1 MNKSTEI
8 IKISDSVVIRVCLLG
23 VVLMIAWLLWSGLYK
38 PLLLGLGV
46 LSCGIT
52 LYLLQRM
59 GYFRNETFA
68 FRYNLLRLL
77 KFWIWLGKEIVLS
90 SIDVSKIVLR
100 KNIDVRPTTV
110 TLDISEFDALDQAVF
125 GNSITL
131 TPGTLALDLFNE
143 RIVVHALTAEGA
155 AALESGEMR
164 RRVEAL
170 KDD

>member
-8 IKISDSVVIRVCLLG
+8 TKMRDSVVIRACQLG
-23 VVLMIAWLLWSGLYK
+23 GVLMIAWLLWSGLYK

-59 GYFRNETFA
+59 GYFSNETFA
-68 FRYNLLRLL
+68 FRYSLLRLL
-77 KFWIWLGKEIVLS
+77 NFWVWLGKEIVLS
-90 SIDVSKIVLR
+90 SIEVSKIVLR

-110 TLDISEFDALDQAVF
+110 TFDISEFDALDQAVF
-125 GNSITL
+125 GNAITL
-131 TPGTLALDLFNE
+131 TPGTLALDLFKE
-143 RIVVHALTAEGA
+143 RIVVHALTAEA
-155 AALESGEMR
+155 VTALESGEMR